1 MNFNRDHTLVP
12 WDTIDTV
19 LLDMDGTLLDLNY
32 DNQIFSHLLPSAFAD
47 YHSLTLEEARQQL
60 NDHMTKL
67 KGTMD
72 FYRLDYWHKA
82 TKVDV
87 LGLHAGCRSDP
98 LFAQCRSISEGA
110 VKARQTRFDRH

>member
-87 LGLHAGCRSDP
+87 DRSSSVLARSKNSSSFGLAPGQP
-98 LFAQCRSISEGA
+98 PSI
-110 VKARQTRFDRH
+110 